1 MHIMK
6 REMKDIKKTQLK
18 KIKNIFQIKIH
29 WIVLIIDLT
38 LQRK

>member
-18 KIKNIFQIKIH
+18 EIKNIFQIKML
-29 WIVLIIDLT
+29 WIVLVIDLT

>member
-1 MHIMK
+1 MRIMK
-6 REMKDIKKTQLK
+6 REMKAIKKTPLK
-18 KIKNIFQIKIH
+18 EIKNIFQIKIH

>member
-18 KIKNIFQIKIH
+18 EIKNIFQIKML